1 MRPDAFAK
9 AVTAL
14 SCPARLR
21 KEPTPWTR
29 PRLSTKRSSTAN
41 REDRAAPARRS
52 ACGHV
57 ALRVPVPSDSYLFLN
72 LPQGFGPSPAFSLA
86 GPWREVFHAAPFQ
99 PELDF
104 LQPGNVLALG
114 GERKLD
120 LHASGLTAIRWRAS
134 RVLKPYLGFLATQ
147 PQPFTNTDIPFDA
160 LSDVQEG
167 VIALKRTDPGVPQFT
182 VLDVAP
188 LFKDGRGPA
197 H

>member
-1 MRPDAFAK
+1 M
-9 AVTAL
+9 
-14 SCPARLR
+14 
-21 KEPTPWTR
+21 
-29 PRLSTKRSSTAN
+29 
-41 REDRAAPARRS
+41 
-52 ACGHV
+52 
-57 ALRVPVPSDSYLFLN
+57 
-72 LPQGFGPSPAFSLA
+72 
-86 GPWREVFHAAPFQ
+86 
-99 PELDF
+99 
-104 LQPGNVLALG
+104 LALG

-188 LFKDGRGPA
+188 LFKDGRGLMRIELVGMDGDKEVASASRFLLVTDLGMIVKKNADGKPRCLRVFVVGRQSHIRRSGAYPRNQRPA
-197 H
+197 RGRSRDRRRGQGGPCPPYPA